1 MTLATRL
8 RLVVSV
14 VVVSLVSFGWAQQPP
29 EAGQRCQRQTGAGPL
44 SGELPTSIGVYPPRP
59 VGCVLGAHASA
70 TIRVPAVLLVG
81 FACVIA
87 IL

>member
-44 SGELPTSIGVYPPRP
+44 IGELPTSVGNKSPVVIG
-59 VGCVLGAHASA
+59 AS
-70 TIRVPAVLLVG
+70 
-81 FACVIA
+81 
-87 IL
+87 